1 MDADKFSIFKSKQ
14 INSISDETI
23 TNYDKLFDE
32 NYDLSD
38 NDKSKLK
45 NIVDQYTEHFIVGI
59 PSRRVTTGELEIR
72 LLDANKTVQ
81 RRPYR
86 LGVDEKELVRD
97 KIKEMLAANVI
108 RPSNSPFASPILLV
122 KKKDGSDRLCIDYRE
137 LNANTVADK
146 YPLPLISDQVNRLRG
161 GKYFSCLDMASGFYQ
176 IPIDVGSIERTAFVT
191 PEGQY
196 EFLSM
201 PFGLKNASSI
211 FQRAIARALGDLAY
225 SYAIVYI
232 DDVVIVAR
240 SKRGSI

>member
-1 MDADKFSIFKSKQ
+1 MFNVVMDEHLKHDIMIGREILALCFGITMDADKFSIFKSKQ

-23 TNYDKLFDE
+23 TNYKLFDE

-86 LGVDEKELVRD
+86 LRVDEKELVRD

-108 RPSNSPFASPILLV
+108 RPSNFPFSSPILLV
-122 KKKDGSDRLCIDYRE
+122 KK
-137 LNANTVADK
+137 
-146 YPLPLISDQVNRLRG
+146 
-161 GKYFSCLDMASGFYQ
+161 MA
-176 IPIDVGSIERTAFVT
+176 
-191 PEGQY
+191 
-196 EFLSM
+196 
-201 PFGLKNASSI
+201 
-211 FQRAIARALGDLAY
+211 
-225 SYAIVYI
+225 
-232 DDVVIVAR
+232 VIVCA
-240 SKRGSI
+240 

>member
-1 MDADKFSIFKSKQ
+1 MFNVVMDEHLKHDIMIDREILALGLGISMDADKCNIFKSKQ
-14 INSISDETI
+14 VNSISDETI

-45 NIVDQYTEHFIVGI
+45 NIVDQYTEHFLVGI

-108 RPSNSPFASPILLV
+108 RPSNFPF
-122 KKKDGSDRLCIDYRE
+122 C
-137 LNANTVADK
+137 
-146 YPLPLISDQVNRLRG
+146 
-161 GKYFSCLDMASGFYQ
+161 
-176 IPIDVGSIERTAFVT
+176 
-191 PEGQY
+191 
-196 EFLSM
+196 
-201 PFGLKNASSI
+201 
-211 FQRAIARALGDLAY
+211 
-225 SYAIVYI
+225 
-232 DDVVIVAR
+232 
-240 SKRGSI
+240 